1 MTSNPLTPHEIH
13 TLREIIREQ
22 EQSARRGGR
31 ELAGPWLTI
40 KRLLDEREDLKED
53 NLCLGIIAE
62 KYLELTKNEP
72 TVSLEEIEKRYGL
85 T

>member
-40 KRLLDEREDLKED
+40 KRLLDEREADKQRVRE
-53 NLCLGIIAE
+53 
-62 KYLELTKNEP
+62 
-72 TVSLEEIEKRYGL
+72 LEEWYDDAVISRGV
-85 T
+85 